1 MTFLVAGDLTPQQNG
16 DLAIKSDKGR
26 LVCLVYAMG
35 AQSDTLRYA
44 QVVAEALN
52 AAFAPGH
59 TDLMV
64 DPDNLEAWLEANP
77 LPA

>member
-1 MTFLVAGDLTPQQNG
+1 MAFHVAGDQTPQQNG
-16 DLAIKSDKGR
+16 DIAIKSDKGR

-35 AQSDTLRYA
+35 MQSDTERYA
-44 QVVAEALN
+44 EVVAAALN

-64 DPDNLEAWLEANP
+64 DPDGIEAWLEANP
-77 LPA
+77 LPG